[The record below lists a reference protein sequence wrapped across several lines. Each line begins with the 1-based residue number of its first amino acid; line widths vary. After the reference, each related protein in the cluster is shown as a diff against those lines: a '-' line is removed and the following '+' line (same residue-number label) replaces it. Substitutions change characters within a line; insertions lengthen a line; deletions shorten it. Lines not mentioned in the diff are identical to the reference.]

1 MHRTQGQQ
9 GPGVKGAGVGLEGVS
24 AWPATGLRAL
34 WEERVVSSFP
44 PHPQPGFGFQVFN
57 PLPSTSQCLSWSKQ
71 RPPQEALAPGLR
83 AESWLGQAACWEGSA
98 LLGRRWSSDH
108 PRALRSRPGASK
120 SSRIGAGQCSGLW
133 VTVNWALHP
142 GSVGSLYRVSL

>member
-1 MHRTQGQQ
+1 MQRTQGRQ

-24 AWPATGLRAL
+24 AWLATGLRAL
-34 WEERVVSSFP
+34 WEQSVVSSFP

-71 RPPQEALAPGLR
+71 RPPHKALAPG
-83 AESWLGQAACWEGSA
+83 
-98 LLGRRWSSDH
+98 
-108 PRALRSRPGASK
+108 
-120 SSRIGAGQCSGLW
+120 QCLGLW